1 MKKENIN
8 DFRSEIFK
16 LCNEIKKNDS
26 LHIIQETLE
35 KLFMC
40 ENIEEKIPSNIF
52 FHQIAKHGNNQ
63 FYGYLFANENFDMY
77 KDIFPMAKSPIKE
90 DIKVFEKA
98 HATIY
103 TLIKLCTEDMRKN
116 YPKIA
121 KVLDPYSKYKQISPI
136 KENGYLNKNLYKNAV
151 DSFKNSDLY
160 KKVKNSAVNM
170 FIEKIDQ
177 IEIQKMFM
185 SLEKEMDRCPLDK
198 VPNCAKIILK
208 KRPIDF
214 EKSELLIAHFLMLF
228 ALRKSLENACSLLF
242 TALVGEELIV
252 FSEDNI
258 ISIDKN
264 YKNVI
269 NKVIQVTLLGCF
281 SKKYSNIAGEI
292 ALIHCNPNQDYNIH
306 EFGIIHT
313 CTSSF
318 NQETGETSNMTLQVV
333 DNLLNPYFI
342 LMDSIDYKN

>member
-136 KENGYLNKNLYKNAV
+136 KENGYLNKDLYKN
-151 DSFKNSDLY
+151 L
-160 KKVKNSAVNM
+160 
-170 FIEKIDQ
+170 
-177 IEIQKMFM
+177 
-185 SLEKEMDRCPLDK
+185 C
-198 VPNCAKIILK
+198 C
-208 KRPIDF
+208 
-214 EKSELLIAHFLMLF
+214 
-228 ALRKSLENACSLLF
+228 
-242 TALVGEELIV
+242 
-252 FSEDNI
+252 
-258 ISIDKN
+258 
-264 YKNVI
+264 
-269 NKVIQVTLLGCF
+269 
-281 SKKYSNIAGEI
+281 
-292 ALIHCNPNQDYNIH
+292 
-306 EFGIIHT
+306 
-313 CTSSF
+313 
-318 NQETGETSNMTLQVV
+318 
-333 DNLLNPYFI
+333 
-342 LMDSIDYKN
+342 

>member
-98 HATIY
+98 YATIY
-103 TLIKLCTEDMRKN
+103 TLIKLCTEDMRNN

-136 KENGYLNKNLYKNAV
+136 KENGYLNKDLYKNAV

-269 NKVIQVTLLGCF
+269 NKVIQVTLLGFF

>member
-1 MKKENIN
+1 ML
-8 DFRSEIFK
+8 FRS
-16 LCNEIKKNDS
+16 
-26 LHIIQETLE
+26 
-35 KLFMC
+35 
-40 ENIEEKIPSNIF
+40 
-52 FHQIAKHGNNQ
+52 
-63 FYGYLFANENFDMY
+63 
-77 KDIFPMAKSPIKE
+77 
-90 DIKVFEKA
+90 
-98 HATIY
+98 
-103 TLIKLCTEDMRKN
+103 
-116 YPKIA
+116 
-121 KVLDPYSKYKQISPI
+121 
-136 KENGYLNKNLYKNAV
+136 
-151 DSFKNSDLY
+151 
-160 KKVKNSAVNM
+160 
-170 FIEKIDQ
+170 
-177 IEIQKMFM
+177 
-185 SLEKEMDRCPLDK
+185 
-198 VPNCAKIILK
+198 
-208 KRPIDF
+208 
-214 EKSELLIAHFLMLF
+214 
-228 ALRKSLENACSLLF
+228 SLLF

-269 NKVIQVTLLGCF
+269 NKVIQVTLLGFF

>member
-1 MKKENIN
+1 M
-8 DFRSEIFK
+8 
-16 LCNEIKKNDS
+16 
-26 LHIIQETLE
+26 
-35 KLFMC
+35 
-40 ENIEEKIPSNIF
+40 
-52 FHQIAKHGNNQ
+52 
-63 FYGYLFANENFDMY
+63 
-77 KDIFPMAKSPIKE
+77 
-90 DIKVFEKA
+90 
-98 HATIY
+98 
-103 TLIKLCTEDMRKN
+103 
-116 YPKIA
+116 
-121 KVLDPYSKYKQISPI
+121 LDPYSKYKQISPI
-136 KENGYLNKNLYKNAV
+136 KENGYLNKDLYKNAV

-269 NKVIQVTLLGCF
+269 NKVIQVTLLGFF